1 MITATILVNKEIL
14 AHGEASFAQPFA
26 CGECV
31 DKYRLTVFPYLTG
44 AGRPLFAD
52 ATEPHPL
59 ELVSSTAFAD
69 ECWSCLLPML
79 LKVTGTAGSSRLT
92 RSRSSLSMTH
102 YCSLSCPMPM
112 DPDGRNIGS

>member
-69 ECWSCLLPML
+69 GML
-79 LKVTGTAGSSRLT
+79 VLSIADVAEGHGNGGQFTFNQVT
-92 RSRSSLSMTH
+92 
-102 YCSLSCPMPM
+102 
-112 DPDGRNIGS
+112 